1 MYKALDHFDF
11 DHRLIYV
18 RNIFIFSLLFLVVGM
33 AYFQLV
39 RADEYVRLAA
49 NNRLR
54 VIRLLP
60 PRGNVYDASGVPLA
74 VNVRTFDIK
83 AYPMDLRGDDEFE
96 GVAALFARHGIPMT
110 AADLREHV
118 NKQYIAPFR
127 AVSIASNLTL
137 AQVSDLV
144 MDPGFSDILFPSS
157 VWRRI
162 YPAGALT
169 AHVVGHVGEITRDEL
184 EDQRDLYY
192 QAGDIIGKGG
202 IESMYEEE
210 LRGFIG
216 EQVVEVDS
224 RGRKLRDVNYSD
236 PQKGSDIRLTLDLA
250 AQREGFRIMNGRRGA
265 LVVLDVND
273 GAVKVFV
280 SSPSYDPNPLTWGI
294 STREWSA
301 LMNDPDRPMMN
312 RVTGGA
318 YPPGSVFKIVPAAGI
333 LMERVASAGDTVR
346 CPGWFRIG
354 DPERTFRCWQ
364 RSGHGTRNLI
374 GALRDS
380 CDVYFYEKS
389 INLGIDRM
397 IEWGR
402 DFGVGARTGI
412 DIPGEISGN
421 IAGRD
426 WKRTRIGEPWY
437 HGDTV
442 NYSIGQGYL
451 LMTPIQMARIYA
463 PIANGGRLVVPYL
476 NADKKT
482 EGPEIKLSRANLDII
497 KRGVEEVVTGGTGR
511 MLLQFGIEMAGK
523 TGTAETASGESH
535 ALFVGYA
542 PLRNPKYVGAAI
554 IEGGGAGSAVAG
566 PVVTQMLAYLLQQ
579 GI

>member
-11 DHRLIYV
+11 DHRLLYV

-39 RADEYVRLAA
+39 RADEYVHLAS

-54 VIRLLP
+54 VVRILS
-60 PRGNVYDASGVPLA
+60 PRGNIYDASGVPLA

-83 AYPMDLRGDDEFE
+83 TYPMDLRSDAEFE
-96 GVAALFARHGIPMT
+96 STANLFARHGIPMT
-110 AADLREHV
+110 SADLREYV
-118 NKQYIAPFR
+118 NKQYVVPYR
-127 AVSIASNLTL
+127 AVSVASNLTL

-144 MDPGFSDILFPSS
+144 MDPEFSHSLFPSS

-169 AHVVGHVGEITRDEL
+169 AHVVGYVGEITRDEL
-184 EDQRDLYY
+184 EDQRELYY

-202 IESMYEEE
+202 IESMYEDY
-210 LRGFIG
+210 LRGVIG

-224 RGRKLRDVNYSD
+224 RGRMLRNVNYSD
-236 PQKGSDIRLTLDLA
+236 PQKGSDINLTLDLA
-250 AQREGFRIMNGRRGA
+250 AQREGFRLMSGRRGA
-265 LVVLDVND
+265 LVVIDAND

-280 SSPSYDPNPLTWGI
+280 SSPTYDPNPLTWGI
-294 STREWSA
+294 SSREWSA
-301 LMNDPDRPMMN
+301 LLNDPDRPMMN
-312 RVTGGA
+312 RVIGGA
-318 YPPGSVFKIVPAAGI
+318 YPPGSVFKAVTASGI
-333 LMERVASAGDTVR
+333 LMEHVANPSQR
-346 CPGWFRIG
+346 ISCPGFFRIG
-354 DPERTFRCWQ
+354 DPPRTFRCWN
-364 RSGHGTRNLI
+364 RSGHGTRDMV

-389 INLGIDRM
+389 MRLGIDKM

-402 DFGVGARTGI
+402 EFGVGERTGI
-412 DIPGEISGN
+412 DIPGEIRGN

-426 WKRTRIGEPWY
+426 WKRSRIGEPWF

-451 LMTPIQMARIYA
+451 LMTPIQLARMYA
-463 PIANGGRLVVPYL
+463 PIANGGRLVVPHF

-482 EGPEIKLSRANLDII
+482 EGPQVKVSKANMDII
-497 KRGVEEVVTGGTGR
+497 RRGMEEVIRSGTGR
-511 MLLQFGIEMAGK
+511 GLRVFGVDMAGK
-523 TGTAETASGESH
+523 TGTSENPHGEDH
-535 ALFVGYA
+535 AVFVGYA
-542 PLRNPKYVGAAI
+542 PARNPKYVAAAL
-554 IEGGGAGSAVAG
+554 IEGGGGGGAVAG